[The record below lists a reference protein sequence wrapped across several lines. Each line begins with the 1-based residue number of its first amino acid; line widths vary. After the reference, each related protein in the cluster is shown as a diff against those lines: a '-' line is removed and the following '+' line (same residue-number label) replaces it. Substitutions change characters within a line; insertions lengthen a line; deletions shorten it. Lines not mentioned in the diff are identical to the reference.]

1 MNVKTKLDDLKK
13 KVKIIAT
20 KRLGEDL
27 INNCSIPNRS
37 FFLIFFFQMDCNV
50 FFVFQLF
57 ISHFSIKNDKI
68 YSWKSNRMSEESITP
83 PSTTVKAFV
92 QN

>member
-37 FFLIFFFQMDCNV
+37 FFLIFFFKWIAM
-50 FFVFQLF
+50 FFLCFNYL
-57 ISHFSIKNDKI
+57 
-68 YSWKSNRMSEESITP
+68 
-83 PSTTVKAFV
+83 
-92 QN
+92 

>member
-37 FFLIFFFQMDCNV
+37 FFLIFFFSNGLQC
-50 FFVFQLF
+50 FFCVSTIYKSLF
-57 ISHFSIKNDKI
+57 N
-68 YSWKSNRMSEESITP
+68 
-83 PSTTVKAFV
+83 
-92 QN
+92 